1 MGMTSRGWDKAMGVR
16 DGARQPASGPDP
28 RQGASSSHRGSGAYS
43 LQGEEDLFRDPFA
56 DFTPSGR

>member
-1 MGMTSRGWDKAMGVR
+1 MGVTSRGWDKAMGVR
-16 DGARQPASGPDP
+16 DAARQPASGPDT
-28 RQGASSSHRGSGAYS
+28 RQGVSSSPRGNGVYS

>member
-1 MGMTSRGWDKAMGVR
+1 MGVNSR
-16 DGARQPASGPDP
+16 RNDARSAPRAGVPRGNSLSATPPDRTSYPAGT
-28 RQGASSSHRGSGAYS
+28 AYS